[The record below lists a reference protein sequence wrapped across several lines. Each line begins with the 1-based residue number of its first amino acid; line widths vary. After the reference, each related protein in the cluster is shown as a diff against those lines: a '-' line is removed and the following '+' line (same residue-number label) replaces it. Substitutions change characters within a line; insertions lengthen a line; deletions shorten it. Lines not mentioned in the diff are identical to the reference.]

1 MTQRKKQ
8 LSLLVLWLTVGA
20 VAMAQALVLALGSR
34 AAAAFAHT
42 GLPDVVR
49 VLLAWGEVAA
59 AALFLIPP
67 TVRLGGWLLLAAF
80 AAAAVLHVTHGRYDI
95 SGLFVYAAG
104 VLVVMTH
111 RPGHLLKE
119 AAVRGGPHD
128 G

>member
-1 MTQRKKQ
+1 MTPRKKR
-8 LSLLVLWLTVGA
+8 LSLRVLWLTVGA
-20 VAMAQALVLALGSR
+20 VALAQALVLALDAR
-34 AAAAFAHT
+34 AAGAFAHT

-59 AALFLIPP
+59 AAIFLIPP

-95 SGLFVYAAG
+95 SALFVYVAG

-111 RPGHLLKE
+111 RPGHFPKS
-119 AAVRGGPHD
+119 VRKKRGLE
-128 G
+128 